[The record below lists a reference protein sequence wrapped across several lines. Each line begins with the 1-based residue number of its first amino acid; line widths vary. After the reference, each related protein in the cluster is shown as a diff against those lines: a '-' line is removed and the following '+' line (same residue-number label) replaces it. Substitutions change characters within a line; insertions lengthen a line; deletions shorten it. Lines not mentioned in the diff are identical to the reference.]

1 MNPLIQSFIEKT
13 LKGDEDATG
22 VFSQYIQQRTREI
35 LRAPAES
42 APAAD
47 ATPPQEPQ
55 E

>member
-13 LKGDEDATG
+13 LKGEDDASG

-35 LRAPAES
+35 LRAPADQT
-42 APAAD
+42 PAAD